1 MNVRILSLT
10 AAIMLVPPII
20 GGISAQENAN
30 SEYIDKI
37 QDVRDIAE
45 DAGGL
50 YFEGNDV
57 PYIRGNQVAL
67 PIKNEATGK
76 TLGYIVAEMDNLVFA
91 LEKAGYVGLASTIT
105 DSETERRNADSQSS
119 KLTAVQ
125 SDTSSAKKEVTNMKE
140 TVSKEASI
148 VTEEYYVQVGA

>member
-76 TLGYIVAEMDNLVFA
+76 TLGYIVAEMDNLEFA
-91 LEKAGYVGLASTIT
+91 LEKAGYVGLASIIT